1 MQTSELTIRIILLI
15 LPGAIAALIIEKLT
29 VHKPW
34 DTFRFIF
41 YSTLMGF
48 VTYLT
53 YQAYYFLVVSS
64 DILSFWKAITDNK
77 VSISIREILYASLI
91 AIPIG
96 FIGSVVIQYKVIN
109 KIANFLKVS
118 NKYGD
123 DNLFY
128 HFLNLNEVQ
137 WLWVRDSD
145 QDITYEGFLQ
155 YYNETDSLRE
165 IVLSEVKVFRSSDSE
180 FIREAPYIYLTFSPD
195 RFVIELPNTEE
206 EKNEEITAK

>member
-15 LPGAIAALIIEKLT
+15 LPGAIATLIIEKLT

-34 DTFRFIF
+34 DAFRFIF

-53 YQAYYFLVVSS
+53 YQVYYFFVVSAET
-64 DILSFWKAITDNK
+64 LSFWKAITDSR
-77 VSISIREILYASLI
+77 VSLSIKEILCAAFT
-91 AIPIG
+91 AIPLG
-96 FIGSVVIQYKVIN
+96 FVISAAIQYKIIN
-109 KIANFLKVS
+109 KTANRLKVS

-128 HFLNLNEVQ
+128 HFLNFNEVQ
-137 WLWVRDSD
+137 WLWVRDKD
-145 QDITYEGFLQ
+145 QDVTYEGFLQ
-155 YYNETDSLRE
+155 FYNETDSLRE

-195 RFVIELPNTEE
+195 
-206 EKNEEITAK
+206 

>member
-1 MQTSELTIRIILLI
+1 MQPSELTIRIILLI

-34 DTFRFIF
+34 DAFRFIF

-53 YQAYYFLVVSS
+53 YQAYYFLVVNS
-64 DILSFWKAITDNK
+64 DTLSFWKAIIDNRA
-77 VSISIREILYASLI
+77 SISIREILWASLI

-96 FIGSVVIQYKVIN
+96 FIVSAAIQYKVIN
-109 KIANFLKVS
+109 RIAKFLKIS

-123 DNLFY
+123 DTLFY

-137 WLWVRDSD
+137 WLWVIDKE
-145 QDITYEGFLQ
+145 QDITYGGFLK
-155 YYNETDSLRE
+155 YYNEADSLRE
-165 IVLSEVKVFRSSDSE
+165 IGRSLSIKRFR
-180 FIREAPYIYLTFSPD
+180 IYTGSTVHLFNFFT
-195 RFVIELPNTEE
+195 
-206 EKNEEITAK
+206 

>member
-1 MQTSELTIRIILLI
+1 MQTSELTIRLILLI
-15 LPGAIAALIIEKLT
+15 LPGAIAVLIIEKLT

-34 DTFRFIF
+34 DAFRFVF

-48 VTYLT
+48 ITYLT
-53 YQAYYFLVVSS
+53 YQVYYFLVVGS
-64 DILSFWKAITDNK
+64 DILNFWKAITDNK
-77 VSISIREILYASLI
+77 VPISIREIFCASLT
-91 AIPIG
+91 AIPLG
-96 FIGSVVIQYKVIN
+96 FIVSAAIQYKVIN
-109 KIANFLKVS
+109 KIANRLKVS
-118 NKYGD
+118 SKYGD

-137 WLWVRDSD
+137 WLWIRDKE

-180 FIREAPYIYLTFSPD
+180 FIREAPYIYLTFLPD
-195 RFVIELPNTEE
+195 RFIIELASTEE
-206 EKNEEITAK
+206 EKNEKSTTN